1 MSYPLLKRGGYTENT
16 GDLGCERGHAL
27 RARAGRL
34 GAAAWGAAG
43 RGSDSCGGG
52 SAAAP
57 VGMFTAIG
65 TCLSRAKLA
74 SSQFKLRFKLNW
86 GLGGGEKKV
95 LRCGRSKRIKT
106 CRRPRSSQQKRKTWG
121 FAQVL
126 VFRVGAGATAAMTR
140 QACGALLHARLCGTD
155 RRDRPDKPQTL
166 CLPSLCILLL
176 LCCCDG
182 FKNNWECPLGLR
194 LWDKSDPAAREKFTK
209 YSWLKIIP

>member
-1 MSYPLLKRGGYTENT
+1 MRSVRGQG
-16 GDLGCERGHAL
+16 GSGRRRG
-27 RARAGRL
+27 
-34 GAAAWGAAG
+34 GAAG
-43 RGSDSCGGG
+43 RGRDSCGGG

-57 VGMFTAIG
+57 VGTFTAIG
-65 TCLSRAKLA
+65 TCPSRAKLA
-74 SSQFKLRFKLNW
+74 PRFKLSFKLNW
-86 GLGGGEKKV
+86 GGGGEEKKV

-126 VFRVGAGATAAMTR
+126 GFRVGAGVTAAMTR

-166 CLPSLCILLL
+166 CLPSLCIPLL
-176 LCCCDG
+176 LCRSDG

-194 LWDKSDPAAREKFTK
+194 LWDKSDPPAAREKFTK
-209 YSWLKIIP
+209 YPWLKIIP